1 MLRRVQVRETNL
13 KQLVQGEKQFRVPL
27 WQRQY
32 TWRKAEHALLWRDI
46 LEQYARVTADSAG
59 SQSGHFLGSIVLS
72 PVPSAASGIASY
84 LIVDGQQRL
93 TTLMLILAAVR
104 DAAAKTE
111 PQAIERYNELYLIN
125 KFQRGEERFRL
136 LPTQADRASY
146 FACLTGGSEAGG
158 QDPIGLAYRFFR
170 SHLELLG
177 PDEEQLDLERLTGV
191 VVGRLAVVDI
201 TTGTG
206 DNAHRIFQSLNATGV
221 NLTQADLLRNLI
233 FMLLPSRAAMVY
245 DEVWRPMERLIG
257 FDNLEGLARVDLQRH
272 GIDVAVDDV
281 FRRHQDRLENLPG
294 GEQGVENAVRDLALR
309 ARHYKRLID
318 PASEQDEVLRAGLW
332 RLRRWGAQT
341 SYPVLMAAY
350 DLRERGLLPVEGLR
364 EVVSYIESF
373 LVRRQLA
380 GIPPNALNRL
390 FVQFVGQLP
399 QDDSFPQALRRELS
413 RQRRYWPSDEQLRE
427 AIRTRPFYFS
437 GRGPQ
442 RKLILERLEQ
452 SYGHPEQ
459 VDFESSDLTVEHILP
474 QTLSEEWRGHLISLG
489 QDPDEVH
496 QTLVHTLG
504 NLTLTAFNGQL
515 SNNPFE
521 RKRQIYGGSHLELN
535 RTLTGQDAWGRDQI
549 LARADELVDRA
560 ITIWPG
566 PLPGMAAPPAAFDW
580 SRINAAVAAIPRG
593 RWTTYGELA
602 RLGGAAAM
610 PVGQHIANTPG
621 LDNGY
626 RVLGSDG
633 KPRPDFRWSDPSDE
647 RDPAEVLMDDGVR
660 FDSSGVADPAQR
672 ISAEELSSLIEVLDD
687 DTIEA
692 STAPTEWARPQEW
705 DWERY
710 AAELGIPD
718 DRLSTGRELVNL
730 LSEAVEER
738 NLPWKPTFR
747 KGYVAF
753 QRTSGYN
760 TVVVDLYSRKV
771 PRLAV
776 ILPETP
782 TALSL
787 VSPYP
792 QLQESW
798 YEDDRQWGW
807 TIDPTGVLPDVR
819 PAIDIAERFHPSS
832 GPASEAPDRQWVR
845 EQLLSGLT
853 PGQVYTDA
861 GEKRVYWLTAL
872 EEEARLANELAA
884 FPKTPES
891 VAALR
896 DQRQLRWER
905 IATRIFGEAQRVAEV
920 RNLYDQARG
929 PGASSRSYAGHGRR
943 FPEMSRGEPH
953 SSELTQPSTAAS
965 TTRLLISPR
974 GIAHFPECPHKGDDP
989 DYNDWQN
996 LTCRT
1001 PGGAWEMGSVFL
1013 LQAESAAI

>member
-1 MLRRVQVRETNL
+1 
-13 KQLVQGEKQFRVPL
+13 
-27 WQRQY
+27 
-32 TWRKAEHALLWRDI
+32 
-46 LEQYARVTADSAG
+46 
-59 SQSGHFLGSIVLS
+59 
-72 PVPSAASGIASY
+72 
-84 LIVDGQQRL
+84 
-93 TTLMLILAAVR
+93 
-104 DAAAKTE
+104 
-111 PQAIERYNELYLIN
+111 
-125 KFQRGEERFRL
+125 
-136 LPTQADRASY
+136 
-146 FACLTGGSEAGG
+146 
-158 QDPIGLAYRFFR
+158 
-170 SHLELLG
+170 
-177 PDEEQLDLERLTGV
+177 
-191 VVGRLAVVDI
+191 
-201 TTGTG
+201 
-206 DNAHRIFQSLNATGV
+206 
-221 NLTQADLLRNLI
+221 
-233 FMLLPSRAAMVY
+233 MLLPRRAAAVY
-245 DEVWRPMERLIG
+245 DEIWRPMERLIG
-257 FDNLEGLARVDLQRH
+257 FDNLEGLARVDLQRK
-272 GIDVAVDDV
+272 GIDVPVDDV
-281 FRRHQDRLENLPG
+281 FRRYQDRLENLPG
-294 GEQGVENAVRDLALR
+294 GEQRVENAVRDLALR

-318 PASEQDEVLRAGLW
+318 PASEQDEELRAGLW

-380 GIPPNALNRL
+380 GIPTNAFNRL
-390 FVQFVGQLP
+390 FVQFVDQLP

-474 QTLSEEWRGHLISLG
+474 QTLSEEWREHLVGLS

-496 QTLVHTLG
+496 QSLVHTLG
-504 NLTLTAFNGQL
+504 NLSLTAFNGRL

-521 RKRQIYGGSHLELN
+521 RKRQIYSGSHLELN

-549 LARADELVDRA
+549 LARADELADRA

-566 PLPGMAAPPAAFDW
+566 PLPGMAALRAGFDW
-580 SRINAAVAAIPRG
+580 SRINAAVAAVPRG

-602 RLGGAAAM
+602 QLGGTASM
-610 PVGQHIANTPG
+610 PVGQHMANTPH

-633 KPRPDFRWSDPSDE
+633 KLRPDFRWSDPGDE
-647 RDPAEVLMDDGVR
+647 RDPAEVLRDDGVR
-660 FDSSGVADPAQR
+660 FDSSGAADPAQR
-672 ISAEELSSLIEVLDD
+672 INAEELSSLIEVLDD
-687 DTIEA
+687 DTIEG
-692 STAPTEWARPQEW
+692 STALSELAGRQEW

-710 AAELGIPD
+710 TAELGLPD

-730 LSEAVEER
+730 LSEAVAER

-776 ILPETP
+776 VLPDAP

-787 VSPYP
+787 ASPYP
-792 QLQESW
+792 SLQESW

-807 TIDPTGVLPDVR
+807 TIDPTAVLPDVR
-819 PAIDIAERFHPSS
+819 PAIDIAERFNPSF
-832 GPASEAPDRQWVR
+832 GPVSDAPDRQRVR
-845 EQLLSGLT
+845 DQLQSGLT
-853 PGQVYTDA
+853 PSQIYTDA

-872 EEEARLANELAA
+872 KEEARLADELAA

-905 IATRIFGEAQRVAEV
+905 IAARVFGEAQRVADV

-929 PGASSRSYAGHGRR
+929 PGASSSSYTGRGRR
-943 FPEMSRGEPH
+943 FPEMGLGEPDAPGRTQ
-953 SSELTQPSTAAS
+953 SSAAAS
-965 TTRLLISPR
+965 GSATSLLISPR

-989 DYNDWQN
+989 DYNDWAELDLPQAWQRLGN
-996 LTCRT
+996 GEHLSATGGERRDLIATSRCKTCIDHG
-1001 PGGAWEMGSVFL
+1001 PW
-1013 LQAESAAI
+1013 